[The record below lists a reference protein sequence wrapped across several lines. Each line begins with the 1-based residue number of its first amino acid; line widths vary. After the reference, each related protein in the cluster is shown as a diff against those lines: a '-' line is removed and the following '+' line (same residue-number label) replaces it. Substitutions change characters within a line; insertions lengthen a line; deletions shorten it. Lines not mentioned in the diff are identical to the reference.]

1 MECQAD
7 QVRARILKTEDRD
20 IESSRGFT
28 LLELLL
34 VLTVLGFALMW
45 SGPSVQSLNESIEY
59 RRALNEISS
68 SLRLAKR
75 QARLSGVSVDFLVD
89 PTANLIAVSSNPHSV
104 ATDSFTQIPTELS
117 INVVSASEMS
127 PGGSLAA
134 IRFYPSGG
142 SSGGE
147 VALMRRKTSSGVL
160 FRVDW
165 LLGDVSEE
173 RL

>member
-1 MECQAD
+1 M
-7 QVRARILKTEDRD
+7 
-20 IESSRGFT
+20 
-28 LLELLL
+28 
-34 VLTVLGFALMW
+34 
-45 SGPSVQSLNESIEY
+45 
-59 RRALNEISS
+59 
-68 SLRLAKR
+68 
-75 QARLSGVSVDFLVD
+75 SVDFLVD

-147 VALMRRKTSSGVL
+147 VALMRRKTGSGVV
-160 FRVDW
+160 FHVDW